1 LSSRRRGRGSIRPA
15 FVDAGAV
22 RQAGARQRLREMIG
36 LTLGR
41 YFSTRFLQMI
51 MAVFVTIFG
60 MVFVVDFVEML
71 RRTDDMPGVSAPFIA
86 FLSLLR
92 VPSASEQLMPF
103 CVLCGAMAAFLD
115 LTRKLELLV
124 ARAVGV
130 SVWGFLV
137 PPATIAALIGVAS
150 VIVFN
155 PISAKMKHR
164 ADGIE
169 TELFGSNGKKADGA
183 ALWIR
188 QKSVD
193 GQSIIKAGKASDN
206 GARLTSVTAYIY
218 DPGGKFEAQIEAESA
233 EFLSGFWHLEHARI
247 LTPGEESIDVGN
259 YLLAS
264 NLSAEQVAQGIVA
277 PEAVSFWD
285 LPAVQGQ
292 TEAAGLDSTGYRL
305 QFQMLLARPL
315 LFIAMILIAAVFS
328 LRFFR
333 FGGVAKMVGGGVGAG
348 FVLYVATKMVGD
360 LGGAGLLSPAVAAW
374 SPAVV
379 ASMLGALALLHQE
392 DG

>member
-1 LSSRRRGRGSIRPA
+1 
-15 FVDAGAV
+15 
-22 RQAGARQRLREMIG
+22 MIG
-36 LTLGR
+36 FTLGR
-41 YFSTRFLQMI
+41 YFSARFLQMI
-51 MAVFVTIFG
+51 MAVFITIFG

-71 RRTDDMPGVSAPFIA
+71 RRAGDMPGVSAPFIA

-137 PPATIAALIGVAS
+137 PPVMIAVFIGLAS
-150 VIVFN
+150 VAVFN
-155 PISAKMKHR
+155 PISAEMKRR

-169 TELFGSNGKKADGA
+169 TRLFGRNGKAVDDA
-183 ALWIR
+183 AVWIR

-193 GQSIIKAGKASDN
+193 GQSLIKAKRASED
-206 GARLTSVTAYIY
+206 GARLTSVTAYVY
-218 DPGGKFEAQIEAESA
+218 DRTGKFEAQVEAESGV
-233 EFLSGFWHLEHARI
+233 FLPGVWRLDHARV
-247 LTPGEESIDVGN
+247 LTPGEEGVDVGA

-277 PEAVSFWD
+277 PEAVPFWE
-285 LPAVQGQ
+285 LPALRGQ
-292 TEAAGLDSTGYRL
+292 TETAGLDSTGYRL
-305 QFQMLLARPL
+305 QFQTLLARPL
-315 LFIAMILIAAVFS
+315 LFVAMVLIAAVFS

-348 FVLYVATKMVGD
+348 FLLYLATKMVGD

>member
-1 LSSRRRGRGSIRPA
+1 
-15 FVDAGAV
+15 
-22 RQAGARQRLREMIG
+22 MIG

-41 YFSTRFLQMI
+41 YFSARFLTLI
-51 MAVFVTIFG
+51 MAVFLTISG
-60 MVFVVDFVEML
+60 MLFVVDFVEML
-71 RRTDDMPGVSAPFIA
+71 RRTSEMSGVSTEFVALLA
-86 FLSLLR
+86 LLR
-92 VPSASEQLMPF
+92 APSASEQLMPF

-137 PPATIAALIGVAS
+137 PPVAIAALIGILS
-150 VIVFN
+150 VTLFN
-155 PISAKMKHR
+155 PISAVMKRR

-169 TELFGSNGKKADGA
+169 TQLFGRATKDAPEADI
-183 ALWIR
+183 WIR

-193 GQSIIKAGKASDN
+193 GEAIIKAKAMSDD
-206 GARLTSVTAYIY
+206 GARLTSVTAYVY
-218 DPGGKFEAQIEAESA
+218 DQSGQFQAEVDAPTARLMPGVWRFD
-233 EFLSGFWHLEHARI
+233 HARV
-247 LTPGEESIDVGN
+247 LAPGEESLDVDT

-264 NLSAEQVAQGIVA
+264 NLSSEQVAEGAVA
-277 PEAVSFWD
+277 PDSVPFWE
-285 LPAVQGQ
+285 LPATRVE
-292 TEAAGLDSTGYRL
+292 TEAAGLDSIGFRL
-305 QFQMLLARPL
+305 QFQSLLARPL
-315 LFIAMILIAAVFS
+315 LFIAMILIAAAFS

-333 FGGVAKMVGGGVGAG
+333 FGGIAKMVGGGVTAG
-348 FVLYVATKMVGD
+348 FVLYVATKFVGD
-360 LGGAGLLSPAVAAW
+360 LGGAGLLNEAVAAW